1 MAVIEWE
8 GKIRIT
14 IGSISRAGQLDLFKL
29 FADSEWYER
38 QGETTSI
45 EDVQRIM
52 QTDAMVAVIAT
63 RKIEVCQNGKW
74 VIVKG
79 KEMKVEHDGE
89 TIVLTFP
96 PDYNAINYLPSDL
109 GDMWIA
115 AATEKNGGLNKNL
128 SFFTS
133 VTPTNG
139 KTSNERK
146 SEEQP

>member
-14 IGSISRAGQLDLFKL
+14 IGQISRVGQLDLFKL
-29 FADSEWYER
+29 FSESEWYER
-38 QGETTSI
+38 KGETTSI
-45 EDVQRIM
+45 EDVRRIM

-63 RKIEVCQNGKW
+63 RQIEVCQNGKW

-79 KEMKVEHDGE
+79 KATVEHDGE
-89 TIVLTFP
+89 SIILTFP

-139 KTSNERK
+139 KTNNELK
-146 SEEQP
+146 LEKQP

>member
-1 MAVIEWE
+1 MAVFEWE

-14 IGSISRAGQLDLFKL
+14 IGQISRAGQLDLFRL

-38 QGETTSI
+38 KGETTSI
-45 EDVQRIM
+45 EDVRRIM

-74 VIVKG
+74 LRVKG
-79 KEMKVEHDGE
+79 NAKVEHDGE
-89 TIVLTFP
+89 FIMLSFP
-96 PDYNAINYLPSDL
+96 PDYNAINNLPSDL

-139 KTSNERK
+139 KTSNAPK
-146 SEEQP
+146 SDEQP

>member
-14 IGSISRAGQLDLFKL
+14 IGQISRAGQLDLFKL
-29 FADSEWYER
+29 FAESEWYER
-38 QGETTSI
+38 KGDTTSL
-45 EDVQRIM
+45 EDVRRIM

-74 VIVKG
+74 LIVKG
-79 KEMKVEHDGE
+79 TGAKIEHDGE
-89 TIVLTFP
+89 TISLAFP

-139 KTSNERK
+139 KTNNDPK
-146 SEEQP
+146 SEKQP